1 MAFKDVYQVLE
12 LANRESAAREQSPE
26 RDTPTLTPI
35 DRLVWVALAHHKH
48 HNTGLCCPGY
58 ERLMRV
64 TGLGRTALSASLQRL
79 KNDGRIS
86 VERHGRASRYS
97 WEFPEL
103 PEALPEPL
111 PDDEV
116 REANF
121 SSSRNELQKAVKRTS
136 EVRETA
142 SNRVLK
148 TGKERREG
156 EASTVTVPNGQR
168 STVAAMTTSL
178 RDETTTTPR
187 GDPDKTT
194 ATTTTTTAS
203 SGEQSPDPSALHH
216 DVNVLV
222 DSWKE
227 LAPTKPCFRDDF
239 EKLLRAIFNREEPP
253 QHYGHVEQIM
263 IWMFNVSH
271 WASESPNWKGPFD
284 IRSSRDFV
292 NPKNFWVMD
301 AQFFTFLVK
310 QQEGLAE
317 RSARNVEQC

>member
-64 TGLGRTALSASLQRL
+64 TGLGRTTLSASLQRL
-79 KNDGRIS
+79 KNQGRIS

-103 PEALPEPL
+103 PEAL

-142 SNRVLK
+142 SNRVFK
-148 TGKERREG
+148 TGTETGREAEAAAASERRETP
-156 EASTVTVPNGQR
+156 APPP
-168 STVAAMTTSL
+168 
-178 RDETTTTPR
+178 ETTHFPTLI
-187 GDPDKTT
+187 DPLTYC
-194 ATTTTTTAS
+194 S
-203 SGEQSPDPSALHH
+203 PIGNYSGKFVH
-216 DVNVLV
+216 DVL
-222 DSWKE
+222 WYHMKE
-227 LAPTKPCFRDDF
+227 SDDPYWVGSLK
-239 EKLLRAIFNREEPP
+239 KL
-253 QHYGHVEQIM
+253 
-263 IWMFNVSH
+263 
-271 WASESPNWKGPFD
+271 
-284 IRSSRDFV
+284 DFV
-292 NPKNFWVMD
+292 KEHMSE
-301 AQFFTFLVK
+301 LVK
-310 QQEGLAE
+310 QFEDGQAKAE
-317 RSARNVEQC
+317 RLREIESKKAKKGEKSERDTSSNSLAKWQRD

>member
-103 PEALPEPL
+103 PEALPE
-111 PDDEV
+111 DEV

-121 SSSRNELQKAVKRTS
+121 SSSRNELQKAAKRIS

-194 ATTTTTTAS
+194 TTATTTTAATT
-203 SGEQSPDPSALHH
+203 SGEHSPDPSATKWIPRDKEVDDLVETWTHH
-216 DVNVLV
+216 
-222 DSWKE
+222 SS
-227 LAPTKPCFRDDF
+227 KPCFRKDF
-239 EKLLRAIFNREEPP
+239 VNLLI
-253 QHYGHVEQIM
+253 GLKDTDISWCHVEQAM
-263 IWMFNVSH
+263 IWMFTTSQ
-271 WASESPNWKGPFD
+271 WASESPNWAGPFD
-284 IRSSRDFV
+284 IRSSGDFV
-292 NPKNFWVMD
+292 NFKNFPVMYD
-301 AQFFTFLVK
+301 QCGDYYTK
-310 QQEGLAE
+310 QQAGLEEQRE
-317 RSARNVEQC
+317 REAQKV